1 MHRADL
7 ARKELKVMMEKD
19 EDATL
24 TQLAQVKYHLVFK
37 HTFVLWF
44 LSLGDYIQNCIEGC
58 HFFFYLNYLGTGY
71 YLCKLGLD

>member
-24 TQLAQVKYHLVFK
+24 TQLAQVKYHLVFILHQLFSFLGK
-37 HTFVLWF
+37 GSPLPFVEW
-44 LSLGDYIQNCIEGC
+44 
-58 HFFFYLNYLGTGY
+58 
-71 YLCKLGLD
+71 GLTK